1 MQGRPGRLRSGPACK
16 GGRRCPQGATDASG
30 LQADYGRPPIGHRG
44 CRQQGQCPPAV
55 SPQRGDAHG
64 GAANGSRPQGRLPAG
79 KAAIP
84 CTRAMASARLGRS
97 RRMVMRRFDGTNDD
111 EINNHRA

>member
-1 MQGRPGRLRSGPACK
+1 MQGRPGRLRLGPACK

-44 CRQQGQCPPAV
+44 CRQQGQRPPAV

-64 GAANGSRPQGRLPAG
+64 GAANGSRPTARAVASGQGNHPLHKG
-79 KAAIP
+79 NGVGAA
-84 CTRAMASARLGRS
+84 RVS
-97 RRMVMRRFDGTNDD
+97 F
-111 EINNHRA
+111 